1 MKTIATDRGPITGAA
16 RDAKSQCGRRRSGN
30 EEGEGGTLGRREEE
44 EGVGKGN
51 EEEEEEG
58 EWEKDGQRVAE

>member
-1 MKTIATDRGPITGAA
+1 MLNHSAAAGAPVMKRG
-16 RDAKSQCGRRRSGN
+16 R
-30 EEGEGGTLGRREEE
+30 GGILGRREEE
-44 EGVGKGN
+44 EGVGKGKE